1 MSVQNV
7 DVTTFENAMKDD
19 YYKNIITS
27 QLNDKQKIVSIFTKD
42 VEGFDSGGNQLV
54 ASLKT
59 NRNWAVRSVTD
70 GGMLPNPKA
79 PTYNKLYIPKRY
91 TYGSVQIT
99 GPVMKQSMKSQA
111 TFGRALEE
119 VTQDLVESIDRFRNR
134 SLCAYG
140 RGILALVNG
149 AGTGIATINVDSPG
163 GFAGSI
169 NGNRFLNEGMEVA
182 ICDDSTGAILAIRQV
197 ASFNAAGTQVTFTTP
212 VSAGEA
218 PDNALIVLGT
228 TNGTDVESSLDIEPM
243 GIFGIIDDGTFV
255 NDYFGVLRSS
265 VQVLKSTV
273 IPSVGV
279 MTAMKLQRGLDGT
292 ERKSGYTPDVYL
304 MDHSVRR
311 EYLGI
316 READFRYLDDKMSPD
331 VGFDG
336 GALNGEVKYTKTKI
350 IPIKDAP
357 YGYWVGVY
365 KPMMVR
371 TVDAEGEWINE
382 DGAIL
387 SRIPNRDVFLANYR
401 IFENYW
407 SRQPNSGFRLD
418 GVTATIDVDHIF

>member
-7 DVTTFENAMKDD
+7 DTSTFENAMKDD

-27 QLNDKQKIVSIFTKD
+27 QLNDKQKLVSIFTKD
-42 VEGFDSGGNQLV
+42 IEGFDSGGNQLV
-54 ASLKT
+54 ASIKT
-59 NRNWAVRSVTD
+59 NRNYAVRSVVD

-79 PTYNKLYIPKRY
+79 PGYQKLYIPKRY

-111 TFGRALEE
+111 TFGRALED

-134 SLCAYG
+134 VLTGYG

-149 AGTGIATINVDSPG
+149 AGTGTATINVDTPG

-169 NGNRFLNEGMEVA
+169 NGNRFLNEGMEIA
-182 ICDDSTGAILAIRQV
+182 ICNPTTGAILAIRQV
-197 ASFNAAGTQVTFTTP
+197 SSFNDAGTTVTFTAP
-212 VSAGEA
+212 VSAVEA
-218 PDNALIVLGT
+218 PDNALLVLGT
-228 TNGTDVESSLDIEPM
+228 TNGTDIESSLDIEPM
-243 GIFGIIDDGTFV
+243 GIMGIIDDGTFV
-255 NDYFGVLRSS
+255 NNYFGNLRST
-265 VQVLKSTV
+265 VKVLKSTV

-279 MTAMKLQRGLDGT
+279 MTSLKLQRGLDGT
-292 ERKSGYTPDVYL
+292 ERKSGFVPDVYI

-311 EYLGI
+311 EYLGA
-316 READFRYLDDKMSPD
+316 READFRYIDDKMTPD
-331 VGFDG
+331 IGYDG
-336 GALNGEVKYTKTKI
+336 GALNGETRYSKVKI
-350 IPIKDAP
+350 IPSKDMP

-407 SRQPNSGFRLD
+407 SRQPNSGFRED
-418 GVTATIDVDHIF
+418 GITATVDVDHIF